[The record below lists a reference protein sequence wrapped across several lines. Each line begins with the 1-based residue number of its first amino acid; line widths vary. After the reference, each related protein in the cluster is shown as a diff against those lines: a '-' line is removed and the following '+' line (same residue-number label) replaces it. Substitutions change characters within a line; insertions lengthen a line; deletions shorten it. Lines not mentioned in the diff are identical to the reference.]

1 MMGAEMLDAKI
12 LDAQLKKHKL
22 SAVAKK
28 INAAAQN
35 SICISA
41 KKADEKSI
49 PVGASKIGGRPD
61 VEVGFKWPEWKGAP
75 MSFLAQFDLKEVSR
89 LDNEGLLP
97 KEGRLLFFSDS
108 TDTTFGFDPKDSG
121 GWLVH
126 YIADP
131 KAKLKRVS
139 PPKAFDEWHTYTAC
153 KLTFRKELTIPPGMS
168 FAEAKLEF
176 TESQKHHYTDLGS
189 ELGTER
195 QVKGGRLHQLLGH
208 PFQIQTDMAVMSN
221 FCTNGIYMGDGDPF
235 NDPRAREL
243 VHGSTEWRLLFQ
255 LDTDSEAKMQWSDA
269 GMLYFW
275 LKKDDLKN
283 KAFDK
288 GWFCLQ
294 CS

>member
-1 MMGAEMLDAKI
+1 MDGAGMLDAKI

-28 INAAAQN
+28 IMAAALN

-49 PVGASKIGGRPD
+49 SIGASKI
-61 VEVGFKWPEWKGAP
+61 
-75 MSFLAQFDLKEVSR
+75 LAQFDLTEVAKF
-89 LDNEGLLP
+89 DTEGLLP
-97 KEGRLLFFSDS
+97 KEGRLLFFCDS
-108 TDTTFGFDPKDSG
+108 TDTTFGFDPADSG
-121 GWLVH
+121 GWRVH
-126 YIADP
+126 FISDP
-131 KAKLKRVS
+131 KAKLRRVS

-168 FAEAKLEF
+168 FAESQLEL
-176 TESQKHHYTDLGS
+176 TEGQRNHYIDLGS

-195 QVKGGRLHQLLGH
+195 QTKGGRLHQLLGH
-208 PFQIQTDMAVMSN
+208 PFQIQTDMAVMSALAS
-221 FCTNGIYMGDGDPF
+221 NGIDMGRMDSFEQPG
-235 NDPRAREL
+235 AREL
-243 VHGSTEWRLLFQ
+243 IKDAEDWRLLFQ
-255 LDTDSEAKMQWSDA
+255 LDSDSEPKMQWSDN

-283 KAFDK
+283 RAFDK
-288 GWFCLQ
+288 CWFCLQ